1 MVAPKRPHGPRL
13 LLPTEIELCNVLGIT
28 ENEYWIFVDQ
38 TAAYNGTRP
47 QGYELIPDIQAG
59 TVLGITIGKAFL
71 VQVGIAVAAA
81 TVSYLLT
88 PKPKEQKQ
96 GGSRRTADSV
106 GNKRF
111 APQAS
116 FDSIQELAVLGD
128 AIPLIFA
135 DQTTQGGYVYGGI
148 RVNSQLLW
156 SQFLSMGKYQ
166 QLKVLGLFSLGNIP
180 SKINNINHPNYAGFA
195 IGDTLL
201 NTYNSHKV
209 GLYFRHG
216 VSYPDSYVNSV
227 GTTINFQ
234 SNRSKANERYIE
246 SDLVSSDTTDPF
258 IVHVPDIDG
267 GTSGATD
274 KNKAFSGARNPTTQ
288 ISFGAYSPI
297 PNAQIVKLPY
307 ELVSSV
313 RGTSKE
319 AGWDNARKRKKVEY
333 AHWPVRCGVI
343 SVTRN
348 GSPRPRTT
356 TAPIDAQIGD
366 IVTYQMIGIDKDNTN
381 MALQRVYDTNPN
393 EEGYQEEDARDEGG
407 FNYDAFGYKPHGVDD
422 VDSMTISI
430 RENTDSLIAKG
441 EQYLFG
447 TAIMQCISISDPVP
461 FHIEKAKVFMFKIIE
476 AGKIDI
482 PVSNASLANHCTNP
496 RWHNPGGTLNR
507 IERFSLSDT
516 TPILYKQIISGIENY
531 GRGER
536 DLYYGHDIYTCQ
548 RIALATVTNN
558 RECDCTEIGIKSKV
572 YKQMRFSNVNSQPG
586 QKALDRAYD
595 DRTHIQLGQVDRYLP
610 RMSFFMLQV
619 RKIAG
624 TTWYDLKNVDNT
636 NHTGLFAVRG
646 NSPEFQYNSILIE
659 QETGQFEYRFK
670 PYPGNYFT
678 RGNNFGKQ
686 VNVLTPSTDDA
697 NKSLQSF
704 DQKISGVGSFNV
716 LFTGEQTK
724 TINENDVYINNQEW
738 NIEASTRI
746 KNGLVKSVTLPETS
760 STQWKSDSSF
770 NGEASYHNWVN
781 KGLISSPS
789 WRIKYN
795 DSSNSPAAAGTH
807 VWNLY
812 TDNVS
817 VPTGLDAKQTA
828 GGAGDPGSGN
838 WRWRDVYFIVGDTL
852 YQPSLNAAGGHPG
865 DLNYLFYVRKYEWE
879 AIDRTPLFDSAVSGP
894 VPIVHNGYTG
904 RGLAGTLKVDLKVY
918 KDGEKYHALWSINP
932 DWRGT
937 NYDTAHSVQGLF
949 IPEYSNGTSGT
960 RILPNPVQVVLEVGR
975 EEIPVAGKDL
985 NRFDVIKDW
994 NIYEGDVNSNK
1005 NEPEHQICF
1014 VNEIVRSKSPKAAAQ
1029 YTDLAYAGLV
1039 INSSKE
1045 WTNFSQFSAYF
1056 KKGIEIEKL
1065 ITSGTGASN
1074 LFPEIA
1080 HALLTS
1086 SKIGAGK
1093 LVGTVSVDK
1102 TAMTDAAKFC
1112 KANDFFWD
1120 GVISSKLNL
1129 RDFIFE
1135 HAGYCLL
1142 DFTIIGGKFSLKPSV
1157 PVKGNGNY
1165 EIDYNGKPDIK
1176 CLFTDG
1182 NINDL
1187 QVSFLSPEE
1196 RQLFRAAVLFRK
1208 ETENGFP
1215 ETKSVIVTSGF
1226 GSITDP
1232 LETFDMS
1239 GFCTSSEQAIKFA
1252 KYAINLR
1259 RLSDHGISF
1268 KTAPQ
1273 YIQFLG
1279 PGDYFRLVS
1288 EVTHTSRFR
1297 NGAKLDD
1304 GTIVSKDDMTGSESV
1319 LYWIPGKEG
1328 EILSSTLSA
1337 APAGCLF
1344 TVKNATTENK
1354 VYKCET
1360 ISYAEDGLIEV
1371 SGSYAPTETNGTLSV
1386 LQNWDTQFSVQEN

>member
-1 MVAPKRPHGPRL
+1 MAKLPKDIRRPGGDLVAPKRPHGRRL
-13 LLPTEIELCNVLGIT
+13 LLPAEVEFCELLKCTED
-28 ENEYWIFVDQ
+28 EYWDFVDQ

-47 QGYELIPDIQAG
+47 KGYELIPDIRCG
-59 TVLGITIGKAFL
+59 PVTAFIANNI
-71 VQVGIAVAAA
+71 VSIGIALVSTA
-81 TVSYLLT
+81 VSYLLT

-96 GGSRRTADSV
+96 GGSKRTADSI

-135 DQTTQGGYVYGGI
+135 NIYDPETNEKTGFGGV

-166 QLKVLGLFSLGNIP
+166 QLKVLTLFSLGKLALKP
-180 SKINNINHPNYAGFA
+180 EYEGFA

-209 GLYFRHG
+209 GLYFKDNGGRF
-216 VSYPDSYVNSV
+216 SS
-227 GTTINFQ
+227 
-234 SNRSKANERYIE
+234 NERYSE
-246 SDLVSSDTTDPF
+246 SDLVASKRHSDPF
-258 IVHVPDIDG
+258 IVHVPNRSG
-267 GTSGATD
+267 GTSSSFD
-274 KNKAFSGARNPTTQ
+274 LNLAFSGARNPTTQ
-288 ISFGAYSPI
+288 VAFGAFAPV

-313 RGTSKE
+313 RGASKE
-319 AGWDNARKRKKVEY
+319 AGWDNARKRKKIEY
-333 AHWPVRCGVI
+333 AHWPTRCGVI
-343 SVTRN
+343 KVTR
-348 GSPRPRTT
+348 GFSVLPRTT
-356 TAPIDAQIGD
+356 TSAIDGAVGDTVVYQI
-366 IVTYQMIGIDKDNTN
+366 VGIRPSGERH
-381 MALQRVYDTNPN
+381 ALQRVYDTRPS
-393 EEGYQEEDARDEGG
+393 EEGYQEEGG
-407 FNYDAFGYKPHGVDD
+407 VNYDAWGYKPHGVDD

-430 RENTDSLIAKG
+430 RENVDALFAQG

-447 TAIMQCISISDPVP
+447 TAVMQCVEIKDPVP
-461 FHIEKAKVFMFKIIE
+461 FDIAVGKSYTFKIIE
-476 AGKIDI
+476 AGEIDV
-482 PVSNASLANHCTNP
+482 PVANATLGTHCDNP
-496 RWHNPGGTLNR
+496 RWHNPGSSKNR
-507 IERFSLSDT
+507 DELYSLSDT
-516 TPILYKQIISGIENY
+516 TPILYKQKLSGITVSDPSQISY
-531 GRGER
+531 GRGTN

-548 RIALATVTNN
+548 KVAFATVSNN
-558 RECDCTEIGIKSKV
+558 RSCNATEIGIKSKV
-572 YKQMRFSNVNSQPG
+572 YKQMRFANVNSQPG

-619 RKIAG
+619 RKIG
-624 TTWYDLKNVDNT
+624 QTTWHDMKNGVT
-636 NHTGLFAVRG
+636 SSHTGLFAVRG
-646 NSPEFQYNSILIE
+646 NSPEFQYNSITIQQPE
-659 QETGQFEYRFK
+659 EQFEYRFK

-686 VNVLTPSTDDA
+686 VNVLIPSTDDE
-697 NKSLQSF
+697 NRTLQHYSSI
-704 DQKISGVGSFNV
+704 ISGVGAFNI
-716 LFTGEQTK
+716 LFSGNEAQ
-724 TINENDVYINNQEW
+724 TINENDVYINNTEW
-738 NIEASTRI
+738 NIEASTRV
-746 KNGLVKSVTLPETS
+746 KDGLVSAISLPDTSETE
-760 STQWKSDSSF
+760 WKNDVNF
-770 NGEASYHNWVN
+770 NGEAGVKQWVSQ
-781 KGLISSPS
+781 GLKNDN
-789 WRIKYN
+789 WRIVFFSNTTHPLYFRPGMYN
-795 DSSNSPAAAGTH
+795 WT
-807 VWNLY
+807 LY
-812 TDNVS
+812 PLEVS
-817 VPTGLDAKQTA
+817 AYQTPGGRPPIEGNGL
-828 GGAGDPGSGN
+828 
-838 WRWRDVYFIVGDTL
+838 WRDVFFIVGNTK
-852 YQPSLNAAGGHPG
+852 YKPALNAQGGHPN
-865 DLNYLFYVRKYEWE
+865 DVNYHFFVEEYKEQYV
-879 AIDRTPLFDSAVSGP
+879 APTPFFGP
-894 VPIVHNGYTG
+894 QSVPIVHDGYVGNGQ
-904 RGLAGTLKVDLKVY
+904 AGTLKVILTVY
-918 KDGEKYHALWSINP
+918 RNKNADGSWGDKYHVKWTKDL
-932 DWRGT
+932 
-937 NYDTAHSVQGLF
+937 NYLGSGYDQAHSSQGLF
-949 IPEYSNGTSGT
+949 IPKYSNGTSGT
-960 RILPNPVQVVLEVGR
+960 QILPDKIQVVLTVGSV
-975 EEIPVAGKDL
+975 ELDVPGKDL

-1005 NEPEHQICF
+1005 NEPEHQICY
-1014 VNEIVRSKSPKAAAQ
+1014 VNEIVTTEGNGEAK

-1039 INSSKE
+1039 VNSSKE

-1056 KKGIEIEKL
+1056 KQGIEIERL

-1080 HALLTS
+1080 YALLTS

-1102 TAMTDAAKFC
+1102 ESMTDAAKFC
-1112 KANDFFWD
+1112 KANNFFWD

-1157 PVKGNGNY
+1157 PIKGNGNY

-1182 NINDL
+1182 NINNL

-1208 ETENGFP
+1208 ETDNGFP
-1215 ETKSVIVTSGF
+1215 ETKSVLVQSNL
-1226 GSITDP
+1226 GSDFDP
-1232 LETFDMS
+1232 IETFDLS
-1239 GFCTSSEQAIKFA
+1239 GFCTSSTQAIKFA
-1252 KYAINLR
+1252 QYAISLR
-1259 RLSDHGISF
+1259 RLSDHGITF

-1273 YIQFLG
+1273 YIQFLN

-1304 GTIVSKDDMTGSESV
+1304 GTIVSKDNMTGSEDV

-1328 EILSSTLSA
+1328 EIIASTLSA

-1371 SGSYAPTETNGTLSV
+1371 SGSYAPTEATTGTLSV
-1386 LQNWDTQFSVQEN
+1386 LKDWDKQFIVREN